1 MMADAAAPGS
11 PSERISLVVSDVDG
25 TLVTPDKLVAPSTIE
40 AAQELR
46 RAGIPLAAV
55 SSRPPR
61 GMASIARALALEVFA
76 GFNGAVIVD
85 ADLNPLEENFVPV
98 DAAESAVAGL
108 RAAGADIWV
117 FAGEDWLVTDLD
129 GEYVAHERRT
139 VGFEPTLVTDFDG
152 HLARVGKIVGAS
164 SDYAMLAALEV
175 DLSAKLG
182 RRAVAR
188 RSQRYYLDVT
198 HPTADKGHAVRAFAG
213 RWGVPLAEVAV
224 LGDQA
229 NDLPMFDVAGLS
241 IAMANGTAE
250 AKGKAN
256 FTTGPNDGG
265 GWAAAIRDIV
275 LPRVRA
281 GKTVP
286 AGRDADAS

>member
-1 MMADAAAPGS
+1 MADAAGAKGLA
-11 PSERISLVVSDVDG
+11 ERISLVVSDVDG

-61 GMASIARALALEVFA
+61 GMATIARALALDVFA

-85 ADLNPLEENFVPV
+85 ADLNRLEENYVSV
-98 DAAESAVAGL
+98 GAAEAAVARL

-117 FAGEDWLVTDLD
+117 FAGEDWLVTDPD

-139 VGFEPTLVTDFDG
+139 VGFAPTVVRDFAG
-152 HLARVGKIVGAS
+152 HLDRVGKIVGAS
-164 SDYAMLAALEV
+164 SDFAMLAALEA

-188 RSQRYYLDVT
+188 RSQLYYLDVT
-198 HPTADKGHAVRAFAG
+198 HPTADKGHAVRAFAR

-229 NDLPMFDVAGLS
+229 NDLPMFEIAGLS
-241 IAMANGTAE
+241 IAMGNGTAE
-250 AKGKAN
+250 AKGKADV
-256 FTTGPNDGG
+256 TTGPNDGG

-275 LPRVRA
+275 LPRAPAAR
-281 GKTVP
+281 TVP
-286 AGRDADAS
+286 AGRSADGS